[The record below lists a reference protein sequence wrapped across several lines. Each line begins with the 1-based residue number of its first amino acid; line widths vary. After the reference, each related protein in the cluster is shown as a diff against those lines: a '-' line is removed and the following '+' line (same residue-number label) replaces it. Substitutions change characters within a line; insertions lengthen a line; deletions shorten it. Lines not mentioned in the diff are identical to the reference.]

1 MHLSQCHDYHNY
13 GTYPSEICKS
23 KFECLF
29 LLTYYWCEIVEYES
43 ILNEEILSRSFGM
56 PRNSPY

>member
-1 MHLSQCHDYHNY
+1 MHLSQCNDYHND
-13 GTYPSEICKS
+13 GTYRSEIRKS
-23 KFECLF
+23 ECLF
-29 LLTYYWCEIVEYES
+29 LLTYYWYEIVEYES

>member
-1 MHLSQCHDYHNY
+1 MDLSQCNDYHND
-13 GTYPSEICKS
+13 GTYRSEICKS
-23 KFECLF
+23 ECLF
-29 LLTYYWCEIVEYES
+29 LLTYYWYEIVEYES